1 VPSSRAAAIEA
12 ALAASIPVRFPAMS
26 TPSASTSGR
35 LRVRSMTRQTPQVH
49 SVVLESL
56 DGRPLPPVRPGA
68 HLDLRL
74 GAGLSRSYSIVGH
87 AGAPSRYEIAVAKD
101 PNSRGGSRYVHEV
114 LRIGDQIEVSEPRN
128 LFELAADAPCS
139 VLIAGGIGITPI
151 WAMVQELERQ
161 GRPWTLHYAAR
172 SRVHAAFL
180 ADIEALARRSAC
192 GRLAT
197 HFDDEAGGQPLDIA
211 AALASAPPDAHLYC
225 CGPAPMLAAYE
236 QAAASRPADRVHLE
250 RFAAAVDTSGDL
262 EAFEIV
268 LAKSARRLSVPKD
281 KSILDVLLDHGID
294 APYGC
299 MQGVCG
305 MCEVPVLDGTP
316 EHRDQLLSD
325 AAKASNA
332 CLLVCCSRSRSPTLT
347 LDC

>member
-1 VPSSRAAAIEA
+1 MTTPSS
-12 ALAASIPVRFPAMS
+12 
-26 TPSASTSGR
+26 SANAC

-74 GAGLSRSYSIVGH
+74 GAGLSRSYSIVGD
-87 AGAPSRYEIAVAKD
+87 AGAPCRYEIAVAKD

-114 LRIGDQIEVSEPRN
+114 LRVGDQVEVSEPRN
-128 LFELAADAPCS
+128 LFELVADAPSS
-139 VLIAGGIGITPI
+139 VLFAGGIGITPI
-151 WAMVQELERQ
+151 WAMVQALERN
-161 GRPWTLHYAAR
+161 GRRWTLYYAAR

-180 ADIEALARRSAC
+180 DDIEALAHRSTL
-192 GRLAT
+192 GRLVT
-197 HFDDEAGGQPLDIA
+197 HFDDEADGRPLDIA
-211 AALASAPPDAHLYC
+211 AALAGAPADAHLYC

-236 QAAASRPADRVHLE
+236 LAAASRPADRVHLE
-250 RFAAAVDTSGDL
+250 RFGGAADPSADSQS
-262 EAFEIV
+262 FEIV
-268 LAKSARRLSVPKD
+268 LARSARRLSVPKD
-281 KSILDVLLDHGID
+281 KSILDVLLDNGID

-316 EHRDQLLSD
+316 EHRDQVLSEE
-325 AAKASNA
+325 AKASNA
-332 CLLVCCSRSRSPTLT
+332 SLLVCCSRSRSTTLT